1 MAELENVL
9 GNEDEIEVEGLEELT
24 DESLENVAG
33 GWTEGG
39 DGG

>member
-1 MAELENVL
+1 MSELDNNL
-9 GNEDEIEVEGLEELT
+9 NNDDDIEVEGLEELS